1 MKSVTDIQIRD
12 PFILREG
19 EWSYLFG
26 TTDPEPW
33 HSKGLGFQCFRSRD
47 LARFEGPFPAFTP
60 PEDFWADKNFWAP
73 EVHKIGDAF
82 YMFASFY
89 REGCHRGTQILKADR
104 PEGPYAPLT
113 DGPYTPREWD
123 CLDGTFFRE
132 DGRYY
137 TVFAHEWLQAKA
149 GTMELAE
156 LSGDLTH
163 IVGQPVTLFRASDAP
178 WARPINGS
186 PDLFVTDG
194 PFLHKLDCGRLAM
207 IWSSFGE
214 EGYALGA
221 AYSDNGIRGPWVQE
235 EKPLFT
241 KDGGHGMIF
250 RDGSGRR
257 MLAIHAP
264 NESPLERPVF
274 LELREENR
282 KIHLFQD
289 KNGG

>member
-104 PEGPYAPLT
+104 PEGP
-113 DGPYTPREWD
+113 
-123 CLDGTFFRE
+123 
-132 DGRYY
+132 
-137 TVFAHEWLQAKA
+137 
-149 GTMELAE
+149 
-156 LSGDLTH
+156 
-163 IVGQPVTLFRASDAP
+163 
-178 WARPINGS
+178 
-186 PDLFVTDG
+186 
-194 PFLHKLDCGRLAM
+194 
-207 IWSSFGE
+207 
-214 EGYALGA
+214 
-221 AYSDNGIRGPWVQE
+221 
-235 EKPLFT
+235 
-241 KDGGHGMIF
+241 
-250 RDGSGRR
+250 
-257 MLAIHAP
+257 
-264 NESPLERPVF
+264 
-274 LELREENR
+274 
-282 KIHLFQD
+282 
-289 KNGG
+289 